1 MPDTSLPAGSATGT
15 FLGFDYGSK
24 RIGVAVGQRI
34 TGTASPLETVRV
46 ASHKPEW
53 DAITRL
59 IGTWRPEGLVV
70 GIAYQQDGSGNPV
83 TPAMLRFSR
92 QLHGRYGLPV
102 HTVDETLTTFDAR
115 QLLYDDLNVRR
126 KTYLQAKD
134 ELAAQL
140 ILQTWLSL

>member
-1 MPDTSLPAGSATGT
+1 MPELAPPGGT

-24 RIGVAVGQRI
+24 HIGVAVGQRV

-46 ASHKPEW
+46 TGNRPDWE
-53 DAITRL
+53 AISRL
-59 IGTWRPEGLVV
+59 IATWRPQGLVV
-70 GIAYQQDGSGNPV
+70 GVAYQQDGSANAV

-102 HTVDETLTTFDAR
+102 HTVDETLTTFESR
-115 QLLYDDLNVRR
+115 QMLYNDLKVRR